1 MTDQTSDK
9 RNFTPR
15 TMLLDIQALKGRSR
29 MVERLKYSLPG
40 AALLALLVLIGW
52 PQAQKWLYAQQPT
65 LAQTTLAPKTNN
77 TATRPEY
84 KSTDEKNQPYTI
96 TADHGVEISLE
107 EIDLTNPKLVMQLKS
122 GGMVTLTSNSG
133 KLNKATNQM
142 HLTGSVILTHSQGYS
157 LETAQAWIDC
167 NQGSAHGDSP
177 IWGSGPAGSIEAK
190 GFRLAERGTTV
201 SFIGGSQL
209 LLVSGGKKEE

>member
-1 MTDQTSDK
+1 
-9 RNFTPR
+9 
-15 TMLLDIQALKGRSR
+15 
-29 MVERLKYSLPG
+29 
-40 AALLALLVLIGW
+40 
-52 PQAQKWLYAQQPT
+52 
-65 LAQTTLAPKTNN
+65 
-77 TATRPEY
+77 
-84 KSTDEKNQPYTI
+84 
-96 TADHGVEISLE
+96 
-107 EIDLTNPKLVMQLKS
+107 
-122 GGMVTLTSNSG
+122 MVTLTSNSG
-133 KLNKATNQM
+133 KLNKTTNQM

-190 GFRLAERGTTV
+190 GFRLAERGTKV